1 MCVCV
6 CVCVCCVCVCVCCV
20 CADGCVCGSDEKDL
34 QLTHVVT
41 GGVLCTDE
49 SGHVCCYRWCAV
61 Y

>member
-6 CVCVCCVCVCVCCV
+6 CVFV

-49 SGHVCCYRWCAV
+49 SGHVFV
-61 Y
+61 H